1 MPTATA
7 LFPAKR
13 THPQH
18 PTPTILMLAVNPQAS
33 SGDYG
38 IAATVATPRILTNTD
53 SDELTT
59 P

>member
-1 MPTATA
+1 
-7 LFPAKR
+7 
-13 THPQH
+13 
-18 PTPTILMLAVNPQAS
+18 MLAVNPQAS